1 MTADSDKTF
10 NPGGSMS
17 GPIVVVGSSNVDL
30 IMKMAR
36 LPKRGETVTE
46 AVFLQTFGGK
56 GANQAVAAARAGG
69 RVALVNCVG
78 DDSYGTAILENL
90 GAAQVDTEFVFRE
103 TGVASG
109 TALIL
114 IGDDGDNVIAVAPG
128 ANYRLGRE
136 HANRARGRIAEAA
149 MIVLQC
155 EIPPDTLEY
164 VVGLA
169 DEDRRPIMLN
179 LAPARRL
186 SDSCLQKLTY
196 LILNES
202 EAELL
207 CGFAVDS
214 RDRAR
219 QAGEAIRRLGPQAVL
234 ITLGAEGACICT
246 ADGSLHVP
254 AFPVQPVDATAAGDT
269 FCGSLAVAL
278 LEGKDWEHSVR
289 FANAAAALAVTRLG
303 AQPSIPQRA
312 EIEQFLQTRP
322 AQPGVSWQ
330 SA

>member
-1 MTADSDKTF
+1 
-10 NPGGSMS
+10 MS

-78 DDSYGTAILENL
+78 DDRYGTAIVENL
-90 GAAQVDTEFVFRE
+90 IAAKVDTEFVFTE

-109 TALIL
+109 TALIM
-114 IGDDGDNVIAVAPG
+114 IGDDGDNCIAVAPG
-128 ANYRLGRE
+128 ANYRLGRD
-136 HANRARGRIAEAA
+136 HANRARDRIAEAA

-155 EIPPDTLEY
+155 EIPLDTLEY
-164 VVGLA
+164 VIELA
-169 DEDRRPIMLN
+169 DEHRRPIMLN

-186 SDSCLQKLTY
+186 SESSLRKLTY

-214 RDRAR
+214 RDKAM
-219 QAGEAIRRLGPQAVL
+219 QAGEAIRGLGPQAVL
-234 ITLGAEGACICT
+234 ITLGAEGACIS
-246 ADGSLHVP
+246 ADDGSIHVP

-278 LEGKDWEHSVR
+278 LEGGKDLEQSVR

-312 EIEQFLQTRP
+312 EIERFLQIPP
-322 AQPGVSWQ
+322 AKHE
-330 SA
+330 A

>member
-1 MTADSDKTF
+1 
-10 NPGGSMS
+10 MS
-17 GPIVVVGSSNVDL
+17 GQIVVVGSSNVDL
-30 IMKMAR
+30 IMKMGR

-78 DDSYGTAILENL
+78 DDSYGAAILENL
-90 GAAQVDTEFVFRE
+90 QAAKIDTEFVCTE
-103 TGVASG
+103 PGVASG
-109 TALIL
+109 TALIM
-114 IGDDGDNVIAVAPG
+114 IGDDGDNYISVAPG
-128 ANYRLGRE
+128 ANYRLGRA
-136 HANRARGRIAEAA
+136 HANRARDRIAKAA

-155 EIPPDTLEY
+155 EILADTLEY
-164 VVGLA
+164 VIELA
-169 DEDRRPIMLN
+169 DAHRRPIMLN

-186 SDSCLQKLTY
+186 RESCLRKLSY

-214 RDRAR
+214 RDKATH
-219 QAGEAIRRLGPQAVL
+219 ASEVIRRLGPKTVL
-234 ITLGAEGACICT
+234 VTLGAEGACVCAGEGAI
-246 ADGSLHVP
+246 HVP

-278 LEGKDWEHSVR
+278 LEGMDLEHSVR

-312 EIEQFLQTRP
+312 EIEQFLQIPR
-322 AQPGVSWQ
+322 ARHE
-330 SA
+330 A